1 MLDLSDTIVAKSDQ
15 LNASELMGGAI
26 TVKITKVSKTAGEQP
41 VTINYEG
48 DNGKPFKPCKSMLRV
63 LIHAWGRDGLQWV
76 GRSMTLFRNDK
87 VKWAGEEVGGIRIS
101 HMSHI
106 DKELT
111 IALAETRKS
120 IKSVKI
126 KPLTATVATPP
137 AKATPSDADKLAAAT
152 KKAEAFI
159 KAIKASKDDEQL
171 AAATD
176 AATMKRLEDSYPDLY
191 EAVTTAMTAKTA
203 ALKVADEPEEL
214 SI

>member
-26 TVKITKVSKTAGEQP
+26 TVTITKVSKTAGDQP
-41 VTINYEG
+41 VTINYEN

-76 GRSMTLFRNDK
+76 GRSMTLFRNEK

-126 KPLTATVATPP
+126 KPLTGAPAAP
-137 AKATPSDADKLAAAT
+137 AKSTPSDADKLAAAT

-159 KAIKASKDDEQL
+159 KAIQAAKDDEQL

-191 EAVTTAMTAKTA
+191 LSVMDAMEA
-203 ALKVADEPEEL
+203 KVSELQPEEL